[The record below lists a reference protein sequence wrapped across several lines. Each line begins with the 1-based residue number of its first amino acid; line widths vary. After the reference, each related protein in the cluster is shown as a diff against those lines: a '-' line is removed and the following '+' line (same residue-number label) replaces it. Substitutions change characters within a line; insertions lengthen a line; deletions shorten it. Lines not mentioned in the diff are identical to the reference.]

1 MKKIIIL
8 ILLLLLSCATIKIKN
23 QVAVDYYNLGNNY
36 LNLKDYKNA
45 IVSYEKSLEYDSN
58 SPETILNLIIACQEN
73 KEYEKVERIILKY
86 YKSVK
91 YEYTKKLL
99 MLLGNNFY
107 FQGKYNQAI
116 KIYNDYLESYPDDAN
131 AYFNL
136 GLTYLILLDEE
147 KAINYFIEAY
157 KKNSKHI
164 PSIYNLA
171 LYYFKK
177 KDYDNSMLYFNQLIS
192 LDSKNPDAYYKIG
205 LVEYEINEFD
215 KAREH
220 ISKAIELDKKNN
232 DYYITLAKIYAKGY
246 KNKDKT
252 ISNLESAFKNGYKD
266 LKTLRNIEEFKLLF
280 EFDDFKKILKQYDIK

>member
-1 MKKIIIL
+1 MKKIIIF
-8 ILLLLLSCATIKIKN
+8 ILFLLLSCATIKIKN

-45 IVSYEKSLEYDSN
+45 IASYEKSLEYDSN
-58 SPETILNLIIACQEN
+58 SPEAILNLIIACQEN
-73 KEYEKVERIILKY
+73 KEYEKVERVILKY

-107 FQGKYNQAI
+107 FQEKYNQAI

-136 GLTYLILLDEE
+136 GLTYIKMLDEE

-157 KKNSKHI
+157 KKNNKHI

-177 KDYDNSMLYFNQLIS
+177 KDYDNSMIYFNQLIS

-220 ISKAIELDKKNN
+220 LNKAIELDKKNN

-252 ISNLESAFKNGYKD
+252 ILNLESAFKNGYKD
-266 LKTLRNIEEFKLLF
+266 LKALRSIEEFKLLF
-280 EFDDFKKILKQYDIK
+280 EFDEFKKILKQYDIK